1 MIKALKINDNELAL
15 PSSVLKFRCKKYFK
29 CTQICTIAMLT
40 MHHAVVVLENEPL
53 ITAQNGIAVKTTDSR
68 KPIK

>member
-1 MIKALKINDNELAL
+1 
-15 PSSVLKFRCKKYFK
+15 
-29 CTQICTIAMLT
+29 

-53 ITAQNGIAVKTTDSR
+53 ITAQNGIAVKTTDNT